1 MKKFTLFL
9 TILLSVILLFTMAT
23 VTYAADE
30 DNDDFWSEPSL
41 DNGVGETLDGGNTD
55 ENNSSLN
62 ETLGLND
69 ENNTDNDID
78 TGIDDNSEDENSE
91 DDDMNFNNF
100 DIEDNSNSTTSNA
113 DNLAETGLEDSNGF
127 IALIIMVSI
136 IVAIYSVKKMNDYNN
151 L

>member
-9 TILLSVILLFTMAT
+9 TILLSGILLFTMAT

-30 DNDDFWSEPSL
+30 DNDDFWSEPPL
-41 DNGVGETLDGGNTD
+41 DNGVNETLEGNTE
-55 ENNSSLN
+55 ENNESLN
-62 ETLGLND
+62 ETLEVNE

-78 TGIDDNSEDENSE
+78 NGISDSNEDENSE
-91 DDDMNFNNF
+91 NDWEFN
-100 DIEDNSNSTTSNA
+100 DEDNSNSTTSNA

-136 IVAIYSVKKMNDYNN
+136 IVAIYSVKKMNDYKN